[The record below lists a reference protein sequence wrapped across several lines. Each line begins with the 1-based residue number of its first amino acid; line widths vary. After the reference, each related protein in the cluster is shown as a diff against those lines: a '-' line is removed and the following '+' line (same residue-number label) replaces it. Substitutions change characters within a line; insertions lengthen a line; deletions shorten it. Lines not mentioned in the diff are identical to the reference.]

1 MSASRDVKHLI
12 SQRTAF
18 EQKRNKFNLDFILF
32 LIYVNRCGHWFKGT
46 PEIYLFFFFFWTVF
60 TFVSV
65 ILLFFF

>member
-46 PEIYLFFFFFWTVF
+46 PEIYLFFFFMDCIDICPRETA
-60 TFVSV
+60 V
-65 ILLFFF
+65 IL